1 MKERDHATSG
11 HLSFHLLSSIRSSS
25 LSHPYVPP
33 SSRLDSTTPYQL
45 VLLLLTMAYYD
56 DRQTPTYEENPYYY
70 SDPRSRAPT
79 DLVRRR
85 DGSSES
91 LDDLPR
97 HYPPAI
103 MGVRRSHSLNGR
115 RGGYYEDSEYLYRP
129 HHERRSRHEG
139 DRHDRHKYSRS
150 PSSSRSPHRRRRKSF
165 SEQALGA
172 LGLGAAASSTSRHRD
187 HSRGRSHGHHGRPHS
202 YSPSRSRS
210 RDRHRRDK
218 SEQRMA
224 QAARAAL
231 TAAAVE
237 AFRVRK
243 EPGEWTGDKGK
254 RVLTAAVTAAGTDGL
269 VDRDPNKHSKRHIIE
284 STLAGLAA
292 NHFVNGPRSKSRSKS
307 RGRGSDSKLKNLA
320 ATGAL
325 AAVGKEAYERF
336 KSRSRSRHRG
346 RSSSRDSYDDS
357 DSPRRHRSHKRSK
370 SVSDYINQ
378 GMEALGLGDKDKD
391 DRRGRHR
398 GRPSRY
404 DDYSD
409 SDRDSEPGT
418 RRARHSRDVGRPR
431 SVYAT
436 QPPSSA
442 MTTTSGARGPHTDD
456 GGYHH
461 STSDSESSSDLGDSS
476 DEKKQRKKLNRQ
488 ALMTAG
494 LATIATVH
502 AAHGLHQNMEKRKQ
516 RMKMVKEGA
525 MSPEEARRRRIKAN
539 LADAASIGLSALGIK
554 GAIAEW
560 KEADEKRRERADFK
574 KKCDEHRQKRHQRM
588 RSKSQSAAG
597 PPPPSWRTVYPDE
610 IEENASSS
618 GYLRSHAGQVRSPS
632 VGADVRY
639 RSSYWS

>member
-1 MKERDHATSG
+1 
-11 HLSFHLLSSIRSSS
+11 
-25 LSHPYVPP
+25 
-33 SSRLDSTTPYQL
+33 
-45 VLLLLTMAYYD
+45 MAYYD
-56 DRQTPTYEENPYYY
+56 DRHYHPARDRYPRPGPPSYEENPYYY
-70 SDPRSRAPT
+70 GDPRSRAPT

-91 LDDLPR
+91 LDDVPR
-97 HYPPAI
+97 HYPPSDYGYEYGYGYPPNSRRSRGGTGQE
-103 MGVRRSHSLNGR
+103 GVRRSHSLNGR
-115 RGGYYEDSEYLYRP
+115 RGGYYEDSDYSYRP
-129 HHERRSRHEG
+129 RHEHRSRHEG
-139 DRHDRHKYSRS
+139 DRRDRHKYSRS

-172 LGLGAAASSTSRHRD
+172 LGLGAAASSSASRHRD
-187 HSRGRSHGHHGRPHS
+187 HSRGRSHGHNGRSHS

-210 RDRHRRDK
+210 RDRHRRGI

-243 EPGEWTGDKGK
+243 EPGEWAGEKGK
-254 RVLTAAVTAAGTDGL
+254 RVLTAAITAAGTDGL
-269 VDRDPNKHSKRHIIE
+269 VDRDPNKHSKRHIVE

-357 DSPRRHRSHKRSK
+357 DSPRRHRSRKRSK

-378 GMEALGLGDKDKD
+378 GMEALGLGDKDKDRD

-409 SDRDSEPGT
+409 SDRDSEPGA

-436 QPPSSA
+436 QRPSSA
-442 MTTTSGARGPHTDD
+442 ITTTSGARASRADDD
-456 GGYHH
+456 GFHH

-476 DEKKQRKKLNRQ
+476 DEKKKRKKLNHQ

-494 LATIATVH
+494 LATIATIH

-516 RMKMVKEGA
+516 RMKMVKEGE

-560 KEADEKRRERADFK
+560 KEADEKRKERAEFK
-574 KKCDEHRQKRHQRM
+574 KKCEEHRQKRQQRT

-618 GYLRSHAGQVRSPS
+618 GYLRSHAGKVRSPS
-632 VGADVRY
+632 VGADMRY

>member
-1 MKERDHATSG
+1 
-11 HLSFHLLSSIRSSS
+11 
-25 LSHPYVPP
+25 
-33 SSRLDSTTPYQL
+33 
-45 VLLLLTMAYYD
+45 MAYYD
-56 DRQTPTYEENPYYY
+56 DRHYHPARDRYARPAPPSYEENPYYY
-70 SDPRSRAPT
+70 ADPRSRAPT

-97 HYPPAI
+97 HYPPSDYGYEYGYGYPPDPRPSRAGI
-103 MGVRRSHSLNGR
+103 GTERVRRSHSLNGR
-115 RGGYYEDSEYLYRP
+115 RGGYYEDSDYSYRP
-129 HHERRSRHEG
+129 RHERRSRHEG
-139 DRHDRHKYSRS
+139 DRHDRRKYSRS
-150 PSSSRSPHRRRRKSF
+150 PSSSRSPHSRRRKSF

-172 LGLGAAASSTSRHRD
+172 FGLGAAASSASRHRD
-187 HSRGRSHGHHGRPHS
+187 YSRGRSYGHHGRSHS

-210 RDRHRRDK
+210 RDCHRRDK
-218 SEQRMA
+218 SEQRIA

-243 EPGEWTGDKGK
+243 EPGEWTGEKGK
-254 RVLTAAVTAAGTDGL
+254 RILTAAITAAGTDGL
-269 VDRDPNKHSKRHIIE
+269 VDRNPNKHSKRHIIE

-346 RSSSRDSYDDS
+346 RSSSRDSYDES
-357 DSPRRHRSHKRSK
+357 DSPRRHRSRKRSK
-370 SVSDYINQ
+370 SVSEFINQ
-378 GMEALGLGDKDKD
+378 GMEALGLGDKDRDKDWD

-409 SDRDSEPGT
+409 SDRDSEPGE

-436 QPPSSA
+436 QAPSSA
-442 MTTTSGARGPHTDD
+442 ITTTSGARGSHADD

-461 STSDSESSSDLGDSS
+461 STPDSESSSDLGDSS

-516 RMKMVKEGA
+516 RMQMVKDGA
-525 MSPEEARRRRIKAN
+525 ISPEEARRLRIKAN
-539 LADAASIGLSALGIK
+539 LADAASIGLSALSIK
-554 GAIAEW
+554 GAVAEW
-560 KEADEKRRERADFK
+560 KEADEKRRERAEFR
-574 KKCDEHRQKRHQRM
+574 KKCEQRRQKRQERM

-597 PPPPSWRTVYPDE
+597 SPRFSWRTVDPDK

-618 GYLRSHAGQVRSPS
+618 GYLHSHAGK
-632 VGADVRY
+632 
-639 RSSYWS
+639 

>member
-1 MKERDHATSG
+1 
-11 HLSFHLLSSIRSSS
+11 
-25 LSHPYVPP
+25 
-33 SSRLDSTTPYQL
+33 
-45 VLLLLTMAYYD
+45 MAYYD
-56 DRQTPTYEENPYYY
+56 DRHYHPARDRYARPGPPTYDENPYYY
-70 SDPRSRAPT
+70 TDPRSRAPT

-97 HYPPAI
+97 HYPPSDYGYEYGYGYPPNPRRSRVATAQE
-103 MGVRRSHSLNGR
+103 GVRRSHSLNGR
-115 RGGYYEDSEYLYRP
+115 RGAYYEESEYSYRP
-129 HHERRSRHEG
+129 RHERRSRHDG
-139 DRHDRHKYSRS
+139 DRLERRKYSRS
-150 PSSSRSPHRRRRKSF
+150 SSSSRSPHRRRRKSF

-172 LGLGAAASSTSRHRD
+172 LGLGAAASSASRHRD
-187 HSRGRSHGHHGRPHS
+187 HSRGRSHGHHGRSHS

-210 RDRHRRDK
+210 RDRHRRGK

-224 QAARAAL
+224 QAVRAAL
-231 TAAAVE
+231 TAGAVE

-243 EPGEWTGDKGK
+243 EPGEWAGAKGK
-254 RVLTAAVTAAGTDGL
+254 RVLTAAITAAGTDGL

-307 RGRGSDSKLKNLA
+307 RGRRSDSESKLKNLA

-325 AAVGKEAYERF
+325 AAVGKEAYDRF

-357 DSPRRHRSHKRSK
+357 DSPRRHRSRKRSK
-370 SVSDYINQ
+370 SVTDYINQ
-378 GMEALGLGDKDKD
+378 GMEALGLGDKGKD
-391 DRRGRHR
+391 DRRGGHR
-398 GRPSRY
+398 GRSSRY

-409 SDRDSEPGT
+409 SDRDSEPGS

-442 MTTTSGARGPHTDD
+442 TTTMSGARDSYADDD
-456 GGYHH
+456 GHRH
-461 STSDSESSSDLGDSS
+461 SSSDSESSSDLGDSS
-476 DEKKQRKKLNRQ
+476 DEKKQGKKLNQQ

-494 LATIATVH
+494 LATIATIH
-502 AAHGLHQNMEKRKQ
+502 AAHGLHKNMEKRKQ
-516 RMKMVKEGA
+516 RMRMVKEGE

-539 LADAASIGLSALGIK
+539 LADAANIGLSALGIK
-554 GAIAEW
+554 GAISEW
-560 KEADEKRRERADFK
+560 KEADEKRKERAEFK
-574 KKCDEHRQKRHQRM
+574 KKCEEHHQKRQQRM

-597 PPPPSWRTVYPDE
+597 PPSLSWRTVYPDE

-618 GYLRSHAGQVRSPS
+618 GYLRSHAMKVRSPS
-632 VGADVRY
+632 VGADMRH